1 MIVFL
6 HGVLAEKH
14 PNKAIVDVS
23 GVGYEAG
30 ISTQT
35 FASLP
40 QTGAEVR
47 LLIYHHMTESEQR
60 LFGFLDSTEKSLF
73 ELLITV
79 KGVGPRLALTMLS
92 GMPAREIVVS
102 IARQDAI
109 MLARTPGIGKKTAE
123 RLVLELKDK
132 VSAGDGSL
140 SAVSSAGML
149 LPGGPEG
156 EAISALEALGF
167 KRADAEKA
175 VSLAK
180 TDSASNETG
189 EIVRAALKRLY
200 K

>member
-1 MIVFL
+1 MIAFL
-6 HGVLAEKH
+6 HGLLAEKH
-14 PNKAIVDVS
+14 PNRAIIDVS
-23 GVGYEAG
+23 GVGYEVG

-40 QTGAEVR
+40 QLGSEVR
-47 LLIYHHMTESEQR
+47 LLTYHHMTESEQR
-60 LFGFLDSTEKSLF
+60 LFGFLNNTEKSLF

-92 GMPAREIVVS
+92 GMPARDIVAS

-132 VSAGDGSL
+132 VGSDSENFSAATSMGKTIPGSPQ
-140 SAVSSAGML
+140 SEAV
-149 LPGGPEG
+149 
-156 EAISALEALGF
+156 SALEALGF
-167 KRADAEKA
+167 KRVDAEKA
-175 VSLAK
+175 VELSVA
-180 TDSASNETG
+180 DSSSDETG

>member
-6 HGVLAEKH
+6 HGILAEKH
-14 PNKAIVDVS
+14 PNKAIIDVS

-35 FASLP
+35 FANLP
-40 QTGAEVR
+40 KTGSDVR

-92 GMPAREIVVS
+92 GMPARDIVTS
-102 IARQDAI
+102 IARQDAV

-132 VSAGDGSL
+132 VGVASDAADGTTSMGVL
-140 SAVSSAGML
+140 M
-149 LPGGPEG
+149 LPGPKT
-156 EAISALEALGF
+156 EAVFALEALGF
-167 KRADAEKA
+167 KRNDAEKA
-175 VSLAK
+175 VELAS
-180 TDSASNETG
+180 TDSGSDDTG
-189 EIVRAALKRLY
+189 ELVRAALKRLY